1 MYHYTLRCL
10 HTKAADAG
18 GTARRP
24 NPPAVF
30 CTIMPPAC
38 ARAGKPAGQH
48 ADADGIPLHL
58 LSQLPAG
65 FHRVFDAMPR
75 LSCRRQSRSAWTF

>member
-1 MYHYTLRCL
+1 MLRCL

-30 CTIMPPAC
+30 CTIMPPAFIEYLTITRTPHAAAVVPPGC
-38 ARAGKPAGQH
+38 AAGSA
-48 ADADGIPLHL
+48 ALMCRPLNKEH
-58 LSQLPAG
+58 G
-65 FHRVFDAMPR
+65 R
-75 LSCRRQSRSAWTF
+75 